1 MIGFRYIPMDTASAS
16 RFRQTG
22 GDDAGNSLH
31 HKIAD
36 HPAPCRH
43 CLAEAQIG
51 TPLLLGSYHFGKL
64 HGVYWTPSPIFL
76 HAEPCDRFEQADTVP
91 EIVRNRLVSV
101 RAYDA
106 DDMCIYDLGDVCD
119 GTEVERLLERALAD
133 RRTDY
138 VNIDTARPGCFLGR
152 AGLRKDAAAELP
164 ERYSSTKISSQG
176 LR

>member
-1 MIGFRYIPMDTASAS
+1 MIGFRCIPMDTASAS

-22 GDDAGNSLH
+22 RDDAGNTLH
-31 HKIAD
+31 RKIAD

-51 TPLLLGSYHFGKL
+51 ASMLLGSYHFGRP

-76 HAEPCDRFEQADTVP
+76 HAKPCERFEHADIVP

-106 DDMCIYDLGDVCD
+106 DDMCIYELGDVCD
-119 GTEVERLLERALAD
+119 GTDVERLL
-133 RRTDY
+133 
-138 VNIDTARPGCFLGR
+138 ARSMH
-152 AGLRKDAAAELP
+152 E
-164 ERYSSTKISSQG
+164 ESTSLQ
-176 LR
+176 R